1 MRWPIQSQLLLPM
14 LTVVVLAIALASL
27 GSAYFGG
34 MRARRSQE
42 ESLRRVV
49 ATLTEA
55 RFPLSEQVLRQMGGL
70 SGAEFVLLDQR
81 DTLQASTLPLDAS
94 DLEQLHRI
102 HDDEPSSDL
111 AGRPTTSLGGR
122 NYLSQRVAVA
132 NRDPVS
138 QAGSLVV
145 LYPEDRWSATMRQA
159 AYPALTAGA
168 VASIA
173 VMLVTTVL
181 AHHFVQPIRQL
192 GDRAAAIAR
201 GDFQPAAVARHDDE
215 IRDLAVSLNQ
225 MAEQL
230 GQYEIQVRRHEQIR
244 TLDRLGAGM
253 AHQLR
258 NAATGARIA
267 IELHQLECAAGST
280 AGSVAVA
287 LRQLSL
293 MESYLQRFMAAGRE
307 APLLNEDVCLA
318 KVVDDAMSL
327 VRPTC
332 IHAGIDLEVSLPE
345 EKLFVRGDAEDLR
358 QLLVNLVINAVEAVD
373 RQTGVQPH
381 VTVALK
387 KAGDGLAALQVRD
400 NGPGPT
406 PQVAQSLFEPFVTGK
421 SEGTGLG
428 LYVARQVVERHHG
441 FIRWQRENDT
451 TCFTVELPLIA
462 VARGEE
468 RGEREE

>member
-27 GSAYFGG
+27 GSAYYGG
-34 MRARRSQE
+34 VRARQSQE

-49 ATLTEA
+49 ATLTQA
-55 RFPLSEQVLRQMGGL
+55 PFPLSETVLRQMGGL
-70 SGAEFVLLDQR
+70 SGAEFVLLDRR
-81 DTLQASTLPLDAS
+81 DVLQASTLSLDAD
-94 DLEQLHRI
+94 DLEQLHRL

-111 AGRPTTSLGGR
+111 AGRPTASLGGR

-132 NRDPVS
+132 GRDPVS
-138 QAGSLVV
+138 PAGSLVV

-181 AHHFVQPIRQL
+181 AHRFVQPIREL

-201 GDFQPAAVARHDDE
+201 GNFQPVVVSRHDDE

-267 IELHQLECAAGST
+267 IELHQLECKTGSPNE
-280 AGSVAVA
+280 SLDVA

-293 MESYLQRFMAAGRE
+293 MESYLKRFMAAGRE
-307 APLLNEDVCLA
+307 ASTLNEDVMLA
-318 KVVDDAMSL
+318 KVVEDAISL

-332 IHAGIDLEVSLPE
+332 THAGIDLEVSLPE
-345 EKLFVRGDAEDLR
+345 EKLVVRGDPEDLR
-358 QLLVNLVINAVEAVD
+358 QLLVNLVANAVEAAD
-373 RQTGVQPH
+373 RRSGVQPH
-381 VTVALK
+381 IAVALER
-387 KAGDGLAALQVRD
+387 AGEGHAALLVRD

-428 LYVARQVVERHHG
+428 LYVARQVAERHHG
-441 FIRWQRENDT
+441 VIRWQREQDT
-451 TCFTVELPLIA
+451 TCFMVELPLVEGA
-462 VARGEE
+462 SG
-468 RGEREE
+468 